1 MTRVLSSRD
10 YLKKC
15 LSFLSLIV
23 LLSLG
28 AIGGCSGSSN
38 PELAVVGEH
47 RDVALSGISSEIQT
61 SQYDGV
67 PTNLLMDGVNIN
79 NLSNDE
85 IASIRDA
92 YNAGFVIVF
101 YDVSDRDIVQI
112 YQDIIESNV
121 YSDVKSLK
129 SIPEGNTTPVFAIEQ
144 INGVVWSFSGNF
156 NATDASKLRGD
167 SPDEM
172 GDFALQG
179 RMIRDWLNDIPSR
192 DQVIDAKS
200 STASRLVDNAG
211 LRSKLDA
218 QLGINKSD
226 EPADLSSLTYANINT
241 HRYTLQDSKGNENVY
256 QTTQKAWILTADTPT
271 GIFSFLLVEQ
281 DFNLQSSALF
291 IYNKVG
297 HHALNAVDPSL
308 NPDQGFYL
316 KEFKVENSYF
326 AGGNVLIYGQAD
338 LLDESPA
345 TNQASIETTTTS
357 LTTSIQGSVQVGAG
371 AKPDSGAGNVQFQF
385 GIQWGTSTTVSKENV
400 SINNLSLTSKYGNDA
415 TWQFLPRRPEIGGSS
430 GGQAGSCQN
439 YGLRNLADLAHTTFQ
454 PATAFIVRLSPDHV
468 GQTLEIRSDFTYDL
482 ERSQLPFDLAYCDI
496 FGCNCRKIKTSEFQG
511 VPHLDYSYQAMQI
524 PLPPE

>member
-1 MTRVLSSRD
+1 
-10 YLKKC
+10 
-15 LSFLSLIV
+15 
-23 LLSLG
+23 
-28 AIGGCSGSSN
+28 
-38 PELAVVGEH
+38 
-47 RDVALSGISSEIQT
+47 
-61 SQYDGV
+61 
-67 PTNLLMDGVNIN
+67 MDSVHIN

-92 YNAGFVIVF
+92 YNTGFVIVF
-101 YDVSDRDIVQI
+101 YDVTQRDIVQI

-121 YSDVKSLK
+121 FSDVKSLK
-129 SIPEGNTTPVFAIEQ
+129 SIPEGNITPVFAIEQ
-144 INGVVWSFSGNF
+144 IDNVGWSFSGNF
-156 NATDASKLRGD
+156 NATDARKLRGD

-192 DQVIDAKS
+192 DQQVIDANS

-211 LRSKLDA
+211 LRSELDE
-218 QLGINKSD
+218 QLGINQSD
-226 EPADLSSLTYANINT
+226 EPADLSSLTYANIHT
-241 HRYTLQDSKGNENVY
+241 HRYFIQDSSGNENIY
-256 QTTQKAWILTADTPT
+256 QMVSKAWILTADTPT

-291 IYNKVG
+291 IYNKEG
-297 HHALNAVDPSL
+297 HHATNAVDPSL
-308 NPDQGFYL
+308 NPDQGYYL

-385 GIQWGTSTTVSKENV
+385 GIQWSTSTTVSKENV

-468 GQTLEIRSDFTYDL
+468 GQTLVIQSDLTYDL
-482 ERSQLPFDLAYCDI
+482 ERSQIPWDNCNL
-496 FGCNCRKIKTSEFQG
+496 FGCDCTKIKRTKFQG
-511 VPHLDYSYQAMQI
+511 VPHVDYSEHYMEI
-524 PLPPE
+524 PLPPEPE